1 MLANISGT
9 TVIGLRVVGGLL
21 QTLDGLLPGRQSAGG
36 SASLCPLEGG
46 SEKLLSLTVLVPLA
60 AQIDRL
66 LSHRAWDQC
75 ETWLK
80 GCCTSNLPYL
90 WEKSGM
96 KHEDAW
102 VS

>member
-1 MLANISGT
+1 M
-9 TVIGLRVVGGLL
+9 GLRMVAGLL

-36 SASLCPLEGG
+36 SASLYPPEGG

-66 LSHRAWDQC
+66 LSHRAWDRC

-80 GCCTSNLPYL
+80 GCCINNLPYL

-96 KHEDAW
+96 KPEDTW